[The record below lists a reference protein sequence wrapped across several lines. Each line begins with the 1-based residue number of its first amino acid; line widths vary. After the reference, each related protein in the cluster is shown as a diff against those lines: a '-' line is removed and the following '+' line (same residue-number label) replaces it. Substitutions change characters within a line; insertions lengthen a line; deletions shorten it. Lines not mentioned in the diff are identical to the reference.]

1 MTQAFFPV
9 GFRATDAD
17 DNPLAGGYLL
27 YFEAGTTT
35 PLEVYSEEYVDENTP
50 SLGTRVD
57 LNSSGMPVDG
67 SNVPTMIY
75 PGPGSYKARLYAA
88 NDTLIV
94 EQDDLP
100 GHVEPPEAAT
110 TALPTTPVISKTGA
124 YTVTVAERGKL
135 INANPTGGSF
145 AITMPSAVT
154 MGDNFRVG
162 VRHAGSANQVSVVAS
177 GGQFIR
183 AHKALRS
190 YPLTGMGETIWL
202 VSDGSDWVVDS
213 YHPPFWKADSPY
225 FIVLD
230 RLTAPPANP
239 DAGARYLINGEP
251 TGLWAS
257 LSFEEHDIAEADGNG
272 SWIQH
277 TPESGWRAFDR
288 DEEQSLVFR
297 DGQWENFQVD
307 PGTSVLK
314 QLWAQDQRTG
324 SSAGTATTG
333 AWTTSV
339 FNTSLVN
346 TIDDASLAANTFTLP
361 AGTYEVDAQKTFLM
375 TKLSKIRFRAVDDSI
390 DPIYG
395 VQAYIGDY
403 DANSDQRTETGGI
416 LTLKGR
422 FTITESTDFVLEYR
436 VSEEPSGSFD
446 GLGNLTGVNPE
457 VYANIVI
464 TDLSSLQGP
473 KGDQGDQGNTG
484 SNGIAGV
491 AGPTASTAFDFD
503 DNTSDAD
510 PGNGQLR
517 LNHASFASATA
528 CYIDNLNRAGATVSG
543 WLDAF
548 DDGGSSLIRGILLIQ
563 KAASA
568 QVDFCLYTVSGSVV
582 DGTGYRK
589 LTIAHLASNGSFTNA
604 DELVVAFFSAGPPGS
619 LEAGSTIDL
628 NGNNITGT
636 GNIDIVGTV
645 SQSGV
650 AISPVG
656 KQTLYIPAAAW
667 NPTITNGAGRT
678 YEELATND
686 LIRETLDFDTTTQEF
701 ATYAMPFPKKWNAG
715 TITYTVHWAAA
726 SGTPA
731 QTVDWALAAVAISN
745 DDASDAAPGTPVVVS
760 DALIATTDH
769 HITAESG
776 AVTIGGTPAKGDF
789 IVFKIQRDVS
799 TDNLSADAK
808 LIGVEIHW
816 TPDAATDA

>member
-1 MTQAFFPV
+1 MTQFLLPP
-9 GFRATDAD
+9 GFRATDSD
-17 DNPLAGGYLL
+17 DNPLAGGY
-27 YFEAGTTT
+27 YKFYAGGTTT
-35 PLEVYSEEYVDENTP
+35 PKAVYSDAALSTSLGSQVNLNSAGAPVSGSNTP
-50 SLGTRVD
+50 VLIYLNTGT
-57 LNSSGMPVDG
+57 
-67 SNVPTMIY
+67 
-75 PGPGSYKARLYAA
+75 YKAELYDAD
-88 NDTLIV
+88 DTLLFTFDAI
-94 EQDDLP
+94 P
-100 GHVEPPEAAT
+100 GAEEEEAEVT

-124 YTVTVAERGKL
+124 YTVTVNERGKL

-183 AHKALRS
+183 AHKSLRS

-272 SWIQH
+272 SWIQL

-307 PGTSVLK
+307 PGESTLGHFVVQNQQTS
-314 QLWAQDQRTG
+314 G
-324 SSAGTATTG
+324 ISGGNGITG
-333 AWTTSV
+333 AWTASV
-339 FNTSLVN
+339 LNTSIVN
-346 TIDDASLAANTFTLP
+346 TITGASLASNKITLP
-361 AGTYEVDAQKTFLM
+361 PGIFQITASRSFYKTRRAR
-375 TKLSKIRFRAVDDSI
+375 IRFKTADDNSI
-390 DPIYG
+390 IRYG
-395 VQAYIGDY
+395 PQAYIGDY
-403 DANSDQRTETGGI
+403 DANSDGNTETGGV
-416 LTLKGR
+416 LTMS
-422 FTITESTDFVLEYR
+422 TVIEISNPTDFVFEYYI
-436 VSEEPSGSFD
+436 ENNTAGNQL
-446 GLGNLTGVNPE
+446 GLAHSIGVVE
-457 VYANIVI
+457 VYAEVLIV
-464 TDLSSLQGP
+464 DLSSLQGP
-473 KGDQGDQGNTG
+473 KGDQGDQGNPG
-484 SNGIAGV
+484 SSGIAGV

-503 DNTSDAD
+503 DNTGDAD

-548 DDGGSSLIRGILLIQ
+548 DDGGSALIRGILLIQ

-628 NGNNITGT
+628 DGNDITGT
-636 GNIDIVGTV
+636 GNINIVGTV

-656 KQTLYIPAAAW
+656 KQTQYIPAAAW

-686 LIRETLDFDTTTQEF
+686 LIRETLDFDATTQEF
-701 ATYAMPFPKKWNAG
+701 ATYSMPFPKKWNAG
-715 TITYTVHWAAA
+715 TITFTVHWAAA

-816 TPDAATDA
+816 TPDSATDA

>member
-1 MTQAFFPV
+1 MTQFLLPP

-17 DNPLAGGYLL
+17 DNPLAGGY
-27 YFEAGTTT
+27 YKFYAGGTTT
-35 PLEVYSEEYVDENTP
+35 PKAVFSDAALSTSLGSQVNLNSAGAPVSGSNTP
-50 SLGTRVD
+50 VLIYLNTGT
-57 LNSSGMPVDG
+57 
-67 SNVPTMIY
+67 
-75 PGPGSYKARLYAA
+75 YKAELYDAD
-88 NDTLIV
+88 DTLLFTFDAI
-94 EQDDLP
+94 P
-100 GHVEPPEAAT
+100 GAEEEEAEVT

-124 YTVTVAERGKL
+124 YTVQAADRGKL

-297 DGQWENFQVD
+297 DGAWENFQVD
-307 PGTSVLK
+307 PGTSILK
-314 QLWAQDQRTG
+314 QLWAQYQLTG
-324 SSAGTATTG
+324 SSGGTATTG

-361 AGTYEVDAQKTFLM
+361 PGTYEVDALKTFLM
-375 TKLSKIRFRAVDDSI
+375 TKLSRMRWRAVDDSI
-390 DPIYG
+390 TPIYS
-395 VQAYIGDY
+395 VSAYIGDY
-403 DANSDQRTETGGI
+403 DANSDQRTETGGVI
-416 LTLKGR
+416 GLKGR
-422 FTITESTDFVLEYR
+422 FTITVSTDFVLEYR
-436 VSEEPSGSFD
+436 VSEEPSGGFD

-484 SNGIAGV
+484 SSGIAGV

-503 DNTSDAD
+503 DGTTDVD

-543 WLDAF
+543 WLDSF
-548 DDGGSSLIRGILLIQ
+548 DNGGSSLIRGILLIQ

-619 LEAGSTIDL
+619 LEVGSTIDL
-628 NGNNITGT
+628 DGNDITGT
-636 GNIDIVGTV
+636 GNIDITGTIEANGVPVAYRDVTINAQTGTTYTLALTDGGREVTMDNGSSNTVTIPAEASIAFPVGTRV
-645 SQSGV
+645 IVRQIGSGV
-650 AISPVG
+650 
-656 KQTLYIPAAAW
+656 T
-667 NPTITNGAGRT
+667 
-678 YEELATND
+678 
-686 LIRETLDFDTTTQEF
+686 
-701 ATYAMPFPKKWNAG
+701 
-715 TITYTVHWAAA
+715 
-726 SGTPA
+726 
-731 QTVDWALAAVAISN
+731 TVDGDTGVTVNGVSGGGAAILARYQGVSLLKVGSDTWIMSGSHGTVA
-745 DDASDAAPGTPVVVS
+745 
-760 DALIATTDH
+760 
-769 HITAESG
+769 
-776 AVTIGGTPAKGDF
+776 
-789 IVFKIQRDVS
+789 
-799 TDNLSADAK
+799 
-808 LIGVEIHW
+808 
-816 TPDAATDA
+816 